1 MDYSR
6 IQDSVD
12 MGLIRASHIVIVGAG
27 GSYSLITSLARTGIG
42 KLTVLDFDTV
52 EPKNLVRQGYK
63 QSDIGKYKV
72 EALADE
78 VRRINPEVE
87 YTGITKNFLEMNEE
101 ELDAIFKDADLL
113 LFLTDAFKAQAFGN
127 ILALRYN
134 KPAIWSGWYE
144 GSRTAEL
151 FFQVPDY
158 TTACFRCACSSR
170 YVANEKEEVKA
181 SSNSNTI
188 FHSMLLDSFIGKISL
203 AILHRSKN
211 GFVSPIDLGL
221 RKCNEFEKFWKGM
234 LDKND
239 QVPYNF
245 FQFKAHPFGGNSLF
259 DKAYEHLGGSAQNF
273 ISFFQKANA
282 ELKING
288 YDYDC
293 PDCGGKLHHQCISL
307 PINQQQSTNN
317 QKLNDNQ

>member
-6 IQDSVD
+6 IEPSVD
-12 MGLIRASHIVIVGAG
+12 MGLVRASHIVIVGAG
-27 GSYSLITSLARTGIG
+27 GSYSLATSLARTGIG

-52 EPKNLVRQGYK
+52 EETNIVRQGYN
-63 QSDIGKYKV
+63 QSDIGHYKV
-72 EALADE
+72 VALGQE
-78 VRRINPEVE
+78 IKSINPEIE
-87 YTGITKNFLEMNEE
+87 YSGIPKNFLEMNDE
-101 ELDAIFKDADLL
+101 ELDAIFSKADLL
-113 LFLTDAFKAQAFGN
+113 LFLTDSFKAQAMGN

-170 YVANEKEEVKA
+170 YLANEKEEVKA

-188 FHSMLLDSFIGKISL
+188 FHSMLLDSFIGMLSL
-203 AILHRSKN
+203 SILHRSKN
-211 GFVSPIDLGL
+211 GFVSPFDLGL

-239 QVPYNF
+239 QVHYNF
-245 FQFKAHPFGGNSLF
+245 FQFKAHPFGGNILF
-259 DKAYEHLGGSAQNF
+259 DKAYEHLNGNAQNF
-273 ISFFQKANA
+273 ISYWQKADA
-282 ELKING
+282 ELKVNG

-293 PDCGGKLHHQCISL
+293 PDCNGLLHNKIHS
-307 PINQQQSTNN
+307 N
-317 QKLNDNQ
+317 KDNQ

>member
-6 IQDSVD
+6 IESSVD
-12 MGLIRASHIVIVGAG
+12 MGLVRASHIVIVGAG
-27 GSYSLITSLARTGIG
+27 GSYSLATSLARTGIG

-52 EPKNLVRQGYK
+52 EATNLVRQGYK
-63 QSDIGKYKV
+63 QSDIGKFKV
-72 EALADE
+72 DALGVE
-78 VRRINPEVE
+78 VQSINPEVE
-87 YTGITKNFLEMNEE
+87 YVGITKNFLEMNEE
-101 ELDAIFKDADLL
+101 ELDAIFSKANLL
-113 LFLTDAFKAQAFGN
+113 LFLTDSFKAQSFGN
-127 ILALRYN
+127 IIALKYN

-144 GSRTAEL
+144 GSKTAEL

-170 YVANEKEEVKA
+170 YISNEKEEVKA

-188 FHSMLLDSFIGKISL
+188 FHSQILDSLIAFTSL

-234 LDKND
+234 LDEND
-239 QVPYNF
+239 QVSYNF

-259 DKAYEHLGGSAQNF
+259 DKAYEHLGGNAQTF
-273 ISFFQKANA
+273 ISFWQKADA

-293 PDCGGKLHHQCISL
+293 PDCNGILHYKLHSHD
-307 PINQQQSTNN
+307 
-317 QKLNDNQ
+317 DNQ

>member
-6 IQDSVD
+6 IESSVD
-12 MGLIRASHIVIVGAG
+12 MGLVRASHIVIVGAG
-27 GSYSLITSLARTGIG
+27 GSYSLATSLARTGIG

-52 EPKNLVRQGYK
+52 EETNIVRQGYK
-63 QSDIGKYKV
+63 QSDIGKFKV
-72 EALADE
+72 DALGVE
-78 VRRINPEVE
+78 VQSINPEVA
-87 YTGITKNFLEMNEE
+87 YNGITKNFWEMNDE
-101 ELDAIFKDADLL
+101 ELNAIFSKADLL
-113 LFLTDAFKAQAFGN
+113 LFLTDSFQAQSFGN

-170 YVANEKEEVKA
+170 YIANEKEEVKA
-181 SSNSNTI
+181 SSNSNTV
-188 FHSMLLDSFIGKISL
+188 FHSMLLDSLISFISL
-203 AILHRSKN
+203 AILHRSRN
-211 GFVSPIDLGL
+211 AFASPIDLGL

-245 FQFKAHPFGGNSLF
+245 FQFKAHPFGGNILF
-259 DKAYEHLGGSAQNF
+259 DKAYEHLNGNAQNF
-273 ISFFQKANA
+273 ISFWQKADA

-288 YDYDC
+288 YAYDC
-293 PDCGGKLHHQCISL
+293 PDCNGLLHNKIHS
-307 PINQQQSTNN
+307 NN
-317 QKLNDNQ
+317 DSKK

>member
-6 IQDSVD
+6 IESSVD
-12 MGLIRASHIVIVGAG
+12 MSITQNSNIIIVGAG
-27 GSYSLITSLARTGIG
+27 GSYSLITSLARSGIG
-42 KLTVLDFDTV
+42 KLTVIDFDRV
-52 EPKNLVRQGYK
+52 EKTNIVRQGYK
-63 QSDIGKYKV
+63 QSDIGHYKV
-72 EALADE
+72 VALGQE
-78 VRRINPEVE
+78 IKSINPEIE
-87 YTGITKNFLEMNEE
+87 YSGIPKNILEMSES
-101 ELDAIFKDADLL
+101 ELDTIFSKADLL
-113 LFLTDAFKAQAFGN
+113 LFLTDSFQAQSFGN

-170 YVANEKEEVKA
+170 YLANEKEEVKA

-188 FHSMLLDSFIGKISL
+188 FHSMLLDSLIGFIIL
-203 AILHRSKN
+203 AILHRSRN
-211 GFVSPIDLGL
+211 AFASPIDLGL

-234 LDKND
+234 LGKND
-239 QVPYNF
+239 QASYNF
-245 FQFKAHPFGGNSLF
+245 FQFKTHPFGGNILF

-273 ISFFQKANA
+273 ISFWQKANA

-288 YDYDC
+288 YGYDC
-293 PDCGGKLHHQCISL
+293 PDCNGILHHKLHTQ
-307 PINQQQSTNN
+307 
-317 QKLNDNQ
+317 NDSKK

>member
-6 IQDSVD
+6 IESSVD
-12 MGLIRASHIVIVGAG
+12 MGLVRASHIVIVGAG
-27 GSYSLITSLARTGIG
+27 GSYSLATSLARTGIG
-42 KLTVLDFDTV
+42 KLTVLDFDIV
-52 EPKNLVRQGYK
+52 EETNIVRQGYK
-63 QSDIGKYKV
+63 QSDIGTFKV
-72 EALADE
+72 DALGVE
-78 VRRINPEVE
+78 VQSINPEVE
-87 YTGITKNFLEMNEE
+87 YVGITKNFLEMNEE
-101 ELDAIFKDADLL
+101 ELDAIFSKANLL
-113 LFLTDAFKAQAFGN
+113 LFLTDSFKAQSFGN
-127 ILALRYN
+127 IIALKYN

-170 YVANEKEEVKA
+170 YLANEKEEVKA

-188 FHSMLLDSFIGKISL
+188 FHSQILDSLIGFTSL

-234 LDKND
+234 LDEND
-239 QVPYNF
+239 QVSYNF

-259 DKAYEHLGGSAQNF
+259 DKAYEHLNGKAQTF
-273 ISFFQKANA
+273 ISFWQNPDA

-293 PDCGGKLHHQCISL
+293 PDCNGILHYKLHSHD
-307 PINQQQSTNN
+307 
-317 QKLNDNQ
+317 DNQ

>member
-6 IQDSVD
+6 IESSVD
-12 MGLIRASHIVIVGAG
+12 MGLVRASHIVIVGAG
-27 GSYSLITSLARTGIG
+27 GSYSLATSLARTGIG
-42 KLTVLDFDTV
+42 KLTVLDFDIV
-52 EPKNLVRQGYK
+52 EETNIVRQGYK
-63 QSDIGKYKV
+63 QSDIGTFKV
-72 EALADE
+72 NALGE
-78 VRRINPEVE
+78 EIQRINPEVE
-87 YTGITKNFLEMNEE
+87 YTGIIKNFLEMNEE
-101 ELDAIFKDADLL
+101 ELDSIFKDADLL
-113 LFLTDAFKAQAFGN
+113 LFLTDSFKAQATGN

-144 GSRTAEL
+144 VSRTAEL

-170 YVANEKEEVKA
+170 YLANEKEEVKA

-188 FHSMLLDSFIGKISL
+188 FHSMLLDSLIAFTSL

-211 GFVSPIDLGL
+211 GFASPIDLGL

-239 QVPYNF
+239 QVSYNF
-245 FQFKAHPFGGNSLF
+245 FQFKAHPFGGNKLF
-259 DKAYEHLGGSAQNF
+259 EEAYNSFGHHSENF
-273 ISFFQKANA
+273 ISYWQKADA

-293 PDCGGKLHHQCISL
+293 PDCNGILHYKLHSHDD
-307 PINQQQSTNN
+307 
-317 QKLNDNQ
+317 KK

>member
-52 EPKNLVRQGYK
+52 EPTNLVRQGYK
-63 QSDIGKYKV
+63 QSDIGTFKV
-72 EALADE
+72 NALGVE
-78 VRRINPEVE
+78 VQSINPEVE
-87 YTGITKNFLEMNEE
+87 YTGITKNFLEMNNE
-101 ELDAIFKDADLL
+101 ELDAIFFFFVLL
-113 LFLTDAFKAQAFGN
+113 LFLTDSFKAQAFGN

-134 KPAIWSGWYE
+134 KTAIWSGWYE

-170 YVANEKEEVKA
+170 YLANEKEEVKA

-188 FHSMLLDSFIGKISL
+188 FHSKLLDSFIGMMSL
-203 AILHRSKN
+203 AILHRHKQSHEFLSLS
-211 GFVSPIDLGL
+211 GSPIYI
-221 RKCNEFEKFWKGM
+221 KE
-234 LDKND
+234 
-239 QVPYNF
+239 Y
-245 FQFKAHPFGGNSLF
+245 
-259 DKAYEHLGGSAQNF
+259 
-273 ISFFQKANA
+273 
-282 ELKING
+282 
-288 YDYDC
+288 
-293 PDCGGKLHHQCISL
+293 
-307 PINQQQSTNN
+307 
-317 QKLNDNQ
+317 

>member
-6 IQDSVD
+6 IESSVD

-27 GSYSLITSLARTGIG
+27 GSYSLATSLARTGIG
-42 KLTVLDFDTV
+42 KLTVLDFDIV
-52 EPKNLVRQGYK
+52 EETNIVRQGYK
-63 QSDIGKYKV
+63 QSDIGTFKV
-72 EALADE
+72 NALGE
-78 VRRINPEVE
+78 EIQRINPEVE
-87 YTGITKNFLEMNEE
+87 YTGIIKNFLEMNEE
-101 ELDAIFKDADLL
+101 ELDSIFKDADLL
-113 LFLTDAFKAQAFGN
+113 LFLTDSFKAQATGN
-127 ILALRYN
+127 VLALRYN

-170 YVANEKEEVKA
+170 YIANEKQEVKA

-188 FHSMLLDSFIGKISL
+188 FHSQLLDSFIGFTSL

-234 LDKND
+234 LDEND
-239 QVPYNF
+239 RVSYNF

-259 DKAYEHLGGSAQNF
+259 DKACEHLNGKAQNF
-273 ISFFQKANA
+273 ISFWQKPDA

-288 YDYDC
+288 YSYDC
-293 PDCGGKLHHQCISL
+293 PDCNGILHNKLHSHD
-307 PINQQQSTNN
+307 
-317 QKLNDNQ
+317 DNQ

>member
-6 IQDSVD
+6 IESSVD
-12 MGLIRASHIVIVGAG
+12 MGLVRASHIVIVGAG
-27 GSYSLITSLARTGIG
+27 GSYSLATSLARTGIG

-52 EPKNLVRQGYK
+52 EETNIVRQGYK
-63 QSDIGKYKV
+63 QADIGNFKV
-72 EALADE
+72 NALGE
-78 VRRINPEVE
+78 EIQRINPEVE
-87 YTGITKNFLEMNEE
+87 YTGIIKNFLEMSNE

-113 LFLTDAFKAQAFGN
+113 LFLTDSFKAQATGN
-127 ILALRYN
+127 KIALKYN

-170 YVANEKEEVKA
+170 YISNEKEEVKA

-188 FHSMLLDSFIGKISL
+188 FHSQILDSLIAFTSL

-234 LDKND
+234 LDEND
-239 QVPYNF
+239 QVSYNF

-259 DKAYEHLGGSAQNF
+259 DKAYEHLNGKAQTF
-273 ISFFQKANA
+273 ISFWQKPDA

-288 YDYDC
+288 YSYDC
-293 PDCGGKLHHQCISL
+293 PDCNGILHNKLHSHD
-307 PINQQQSTNN
+307 
-317 QKLNDNQ
+317 DNQ

>member
-1 MDYSR
+1 MDFSR
-6 IQDSVD
+6 IESSVD
-12 MGLIRASHIVIVGAG
+12 MSIIQNSNIVIVGAG
-27 GSYSLITSLARTGIG
+27 GSYSLITSFARTGIG
-42 KLTVLDFDTV
+42 KLTVIDFDTV
-52 EPKNLVRQGYK
+52 EEKNIVRQGYK
-63 QSDIGKYKV
+63 QLDIGRYKV
-72 EALADE
+72 DALKDE
-78 VRRINPEVE
+78 IKSVNPEVK
-87 YTGITKNFLEMNEE
+87 YTGITKNFLKMNDE
-101 ELDAIFKDADLL
+101 ELGAIFSKADLL
-113 LFLTDAFKAQAFGN
+113 LFLTDSFQAQSFGN

-151 FFQVPDY
+151 FFQIPDY

-188 FHSMLLDSFIGKISL
+188 FHSQLLDSLIGFTSL

-239 QVPYNF
+239 QVFYNF

-259 DKAYEHLGGSAQNF
+259 DKAYEHLGGNAQNF
-273 ISFFQKANA
+273 ISYWQKADA

-288 YDYDC
+288 YDYNC
-293 PDCGGKLHHQCISL
+293 PDCNGILHHKIHSHD
-307 PINQQQSTNN
+307 
-317 QKLNDNQ
+317 DNQ